1 MAKDVI
7 SIQLEWTYSPATYLE
22 ESISLEIDGCS
33 IKIDNGKA
41 MATLEPSFFEENK
54 DIRDA
59 LTHKIENY
67 FFAVQLFTHA
77 GFNLNEP
84 VRTDILNNGKRT
96 IYLEFHDSISISSS
110 ISADLIIK
118 DLSDN
123 VVLDT
128 KQERLN
134 KQRWFAGTINRF
146 RATDITLAHML
157 QSYQKSV
164 DDPDNE
170 LVHLYEIRDALN
182 QHFGSKKK
190 AIKQLQIKE
199 STWDEIGKLAN
210 ALPLKQGRHRGSSVG
225 QLREAT
231 QTELRE
237 ARTAAR
243 NLIESY
249 LQSLE
254 KSLNS

>member
-1 MAKDVI
+1 MTKDVI

-22 ESISLEIDGCS
+22 ESISLESNGCS

-41 MATLEPSFFEENK
+41 IATLEPIFFDENK
-54 DIRDA
+54 NICSV
-59 LTHKIENY
+59 LTQKIENY
-67 FFAVQLFTHA
+67 FFAVQLLTHA
-77 GFNLNEP
+77 SFELSEP

-118 DLSDN
+118 DFSDN
-123 VVLDT
+123 IVLDT

-134 KQRWFAGTINRF
+134 KQRWFAGAINRF